1 MPAITSQVLAV
12 PPGGHL
18 GEDPWGADPQNDLLL
33 EQWHINTADHPR
45 VKRGLPARPN
55 VSPSMDHPHYA
66 YRARLANTTAAP
78 GPHPVQAFVLLVL
91 EHWDAEAGEQG
102 LRDPRFVGEFG
113 SFSPDYRSWTQREYG
128 LRIGVFR
135 VLEALAEVG
144 IVPAVAAD
152 ARVLERLPGLVAR
165 LQALGVE
172 WVGHG
177 VGATHLMHSRMPL
190 AEQQAQIKAGLDAVR
205 QATGRPVLGWL
216 SQDWGTTPDTF
227 ALLARAGVRYTLDWC
242 NDDAPFP
249 LQTTPA
255 MTAVPLSAE
264 WDDVQAQWLRHLT
277 PRAHADLARSALHRL
292 AEESH
297 TAARPAVFGLSLH
310 PWLCGMSSRIGPM
323 RTLLRDIAQMD
334 GVEWTLP
341 CRIVDARLD
350 TPTCAPSSAPTR
362 SFASTPT
369 GASAPRVFPLPT
381 GGAASTDRPT
391 VA

>member
-1 MPAITSQVLAV
+1 
-12 PPGGHL
+12 
-18 GEDPWGADPQNDLLL
+18 
-33 EQWHINTADHPR
+33 
-45 VKRGLPARPN
+45 
-55 VSPSMDHPHYA
+55 MDHPHYA
-66 YRARLANTTAAP
+66 YRARPANTTAAP
-78 GPHPVQAFVLLVL
+78 GPRPVRAFVLLVL

-135 VLEALAEVG
+135 VLEALAEAG

-152 ARVLERLPGLVAR
+152 ARVLERLPALVAR

-190 AEQQAQIKAGLDAVR
+190 SEQQAQVAAGLDAVR
-205 QATGRPVLGWL
+205 RATGGPALGWL

-227 ALLARAGVRYTLDWC
+227 ALLAQAGVRYTLDWC

-249 LQTTPA
+249 LRTTPA
-255 MTAVPLSAE
+255 MTALPLSAE

-277 PRAHADLARSALHRL
+277 PRTHADLARAALLRL
-292 AEESH
+292 AEESRA
-297 TAARPAVFGLSLH
+297 TASPAVFGLSLH

-323 RTLLRDIAQMD
+323 RALLREIARMD

-341 CRIVDARLD
+341 GRIVDAPLG
-350 TPTCAPSSAPTR
+350 APVSAFGIAPTA
-362 SFASTPT
+362 ASP
-369 GASAPRVFPLPT
+369 SPVFPLPSSR
-381 GGAASTDRPT
+381 AASADPPD
-391 VA
+391 VK